1 MVARNIMIK
10 QSKDSDFNSTLM
22 DQFNKIDKDGSGLIT
37 PQELKDF
44 INACPLIN
52 TTDTEIQM
60 LINEL
65 DYAGNGK
72 ISISEF
78 LAATIDQKE
87 FFNDA
92 RLRSVFGMFD
102 IKGDNQITAE
112 EMKLAFNKLG

>member
-1 MVARNIMIK
+1 MLAPELFKRMQEYKTTSYFEMVARNIMIK

-22 DQFNKIDKDGSGLIT
+22 EQFNKIDKDGSGLIT

-44 INACPLIN
+44 INKCPLIDS
-52 TTDTEIQM
+52 TDAEIQM

-78 LAATIDQKE
+78 LAATID
-87 FFNDA
+87 
-92 RLRSVFGMFD
+92 
-102 IKGDNQITAE
+102 
-112 EMKLAFNKLG
+112 